1 MFVDMIRDLLRR
13 SLKQWRRVRN
23 FFYLCWAPFGVR
35 PSSFRSEAGQ
45 RSPYK
50 DLGWSV
56 PLTAGLIYGFATEP
70 MMRPMVEKLKSGP
83 EGNVAADLMS
93 GLAHW
98 LPHGT
103 SVILFFCIIYGCA
116 FCSWV
121 FHGAMCWAFQRVGQT
136 ARERT
141 V

>member
-1 MFVDMIRDLLRR
+1 MLLGEELADLLDQTIAMFVDTIRDLLRR

-35 PSSFRSEAGQ
+35 PSSFRSEGGQ

-70 MMRPMVEKLKSGP
+70 MMRPMVEELKSGP

-93 GLAHW
+93 GLADW

-103 SVILFFCIIYGCA
+103 SV
-116 FCSWV
+116 
-121 FHGAMCWAFQRVGQT
+121 
-136 ARERT
+136 
-141 V
+141 